1 MRDWNVV
8 ATAHEDGYKE
18 VRKLLAGFG
27 PTGTTEFYNVLVMKV
42 ADPTVLLEELG
53 EMVAESPG
61 LMNDLS
67 RVVPAEEAF
76 TFQSVAEFEDAACAI
91 ALRWVPRLA
100 GQSFHV
106 RLNRRGFKG
115 RLSTQDEERFLDDV
129 LLHRLSE
136 RGTPGRIDFEDPD
149 AVIDIETV
157 GGRAGM
163 SLWTREELRR
173 FPFLHVD

>member
-8 ATAHEDGYKE
+8 ATAHEDGYKR

-27 PTGTTEFYNVLVMKV
+27 PTGATGFYNVLVMKV
-42 ADPTVLLEELG
+42 ADPAVLLEELG
-53 EMVAESPG
+53 DMVAESPG

-67 RVVPAEEAF
+67 RVVPAKEAF
-76 TFQSVAEFEDAACAI
+76 NFQSVAEFEEAACAI
-91 ALRWVPRLA
+91 ALRWAPMLA
-100 GQSFHV
+100 GRSFHV

-115 RLSTQDEERFLDDV
+115 RLSTPDEERFLDDV
-129 LLHRLSE
+129 LLQRLSE
-136 RGTPGRIDFEDPD
+136 RGTPGRIDFGDPD